1 MNRAKKHLG
10 QNFLKPGK
18 YINSVVS
25 SANISGDDVVL
36 EIGPGKGALT
46 ELLLQKAKTVIAVEK
61 DKDLI
66 PVLSL
71 KFETEIK
78 NQKLILLEEDILSF
92 DLNKLPKN
100 YKLVANIPFYI
111 TGAILEKFLESENQP
126 QVLSLIVQKEVAERI
141 VVRDGKQSILSVSV
155 GVFGNPKMV
164 SKIPKRYFSPEPKV
178 DSAILLIENIKSPFK
193 NKEELALFF
202 KLVKAG
208 FSQKRKTL
216 INNLQNLGLGK
227 ALLINS
233 FEKINLGENIRAEKL
248 SIDNWFSL
256 LIILYPHIK

>member
-1 MNRAKKHLG
+1 VKKAKKYLG

-25 SANISGDDVVL
+25 SANISEAGIVL

-46 ELLLQKAKTVIAVEK
+46 ELLLEKAKTVIAVEK
-61 DKDLI
+61 DADLI
-66 PVLSL
+66 PVLSE
-71 KFETEIK
+71 KFKLEIENK
-78 NQKLILLEEDILSF
+78 KLSLLEDDILSF

-111 TGAILEKFLESENQP
+111 TGAILEKFLESDNQP
-126 QVLSLIVQKEVAERI
+126 SILSLIVQKEVAERI

-155 GVFGNPKMV
+155 NVFGAPKMI

-178 DSAILLIENIKSPFK
+178 DSAILLIENIKNPFK
-193 NKEELALFF
+193 NKEELSFFF
-202 KLVKAG
+202 KIVKTG

-216 INNLQNLGLGK
+216 INNLQNLGLDK
-227 ALLINS
+227 SLLVDS
-233 FEKINLGENIRAEKL
+233 FKKLNLSENIRAEKL
-248 SIDNWFSL
+248 SIDNWFNL
-256 LIILYPHIK
+256 LNLLYPHIK